1 VFDQI
6 YATLTESD
14 KKELTKIEAKI
25 GKFCDQQSEGEVR
38 VFSPVTSFETL
49 LTRRRRG
56 RRFSSPLA
64 RVVACA
70 IRLRRSSAKRPNR

>member
-14 KKELTKIEAKI
+14 KKETTKIEAKI

-38 VFSPVTSFETL
+38 VF
-49 LTRRRRG
+49 RRR
-56 RRFSSPLA
+56 
-64 RVVACA
+64 
-70 IRLRRSSAKRPNR
+70 